1 MNFSIKKLVL
11 SLIDIIVGSPS
22 SILFIIL
29 GLIFSIAM
37 IINLKKNKT
46 MGKTLYLIGWIFII
60 LFIMIKYNTYL
71 SKIFDNLINNIFMQI
86 FFPNIATYAIIIII
100 TNIIFLYTIFNK
112 KSNTINKLINSPFF
126 ITIMVLMVFT
136 IELISKNNI
145 NVYQRKE
152 VYANENVLTLI
163 ESTTLIF
170 TLWIIILISK
180 MILKKLIN
188 KSDNKIKKEFEENI
202 NNQTPITPEPIPQ
215 PVEPAPILNQTITPE
230 PALQPIEPA
239 PILNQNITPEPI
251 PQTIEPAPILNQTI
265 TPDPA
270 LQPIEPTPILNQTIT
285 PEPIPQPIEPASIL
299 NQTITPEQVPQPIE
313 PAPILNQNITPE
325 PIPQPIEPAP
335 ILNQTITP
343 EPIPQPVEPA
353 PILNQ
358 TITPEPINQNNNDNI
373 EQINN
378 KTDIFN
384 ALPKDENNDEIIK
397 PILILPKK
405 EKEEE
410 IEILKL

>member
-46 MGKTLYLIGWIFII
+46 IGKTLYLIGWIFII
-60 LFIMIKYNTYL
+60 LFIIIKYNTYL

-112 KSNTINKLINSPFF
+112 KSNTLNKLINSPFF

-152 VYANENVLTLI
+152 VYANENILTLI

-215 PVEPAPILNQTITPE
+215 PVEPAPILNQTITPK
-230 PALQPIEPA
+230 
-239 PILNQNITPEPI
+239 
-251 PQTIEPAPILNQTI
+251 
-265 TPDPA
+265 
-270 LQPIEPTPILNQTIT
+270 
-285 PEPIPQPIEPASIL
+285 
-299 NQTITPEQVPQPIE
+299 
-313 PAPILNQNITPE
+313 

-358 TITPEPINQNNNDNI
+358 TITPEPIPQTIEPAPVLNQTITPEQVPQIVEPAHILNQTITPEPALQPIEPAPILNQTITPEITNQNNNNI

-397 PILILPKK
+397 PILILPKE